1 MISSLLNT
9 SYYLSISPGLSH
21 FLLALS
27 IFLSFDWLL
36 SLSLSISH
44 SLVSPTLPLLFSPPL
59 LVGSFCIV
67 FSLSCF
73 CFYLHC
79 FPFFFFSFLPISQTE
94 EGIYFHP
101 LPGAISQSASQSA
114 SLSGRV
120 SICLIVTQPASQSLC
135 TSVKTLIKSLIHKAR
150 QWSRLI
156 STIQAFCLRLF
167 LTLPSFLSLLSSLFI
182 PSQPLSGFCLFLSP
196 LSLSTKRLV
205 W

>member
-1 MISSLLNT
+1 MTALPLLVYFT
-9 SYYLSISPGLSH
+9 
-21 FLLALS
+21 F
-27 IFLSFDWLL
+27 L
-36 SLSLSISH
+36 SLSNP
-44 SLVSPTLPLLFSPPL
+44 SPAFLT
-59 LVGSFCIV
+59 SFARK
-67 FSLSCF
+67 L
-73 CFYLHC
+73 LHC
-79 FPFFFFSFLPISQTE
+79 FLIELFLLLPSLFPFFFFSISQTE

-156 STIQAFCLRLF
+156 STIQAFRLRLF

-182 PSQPLSGFCLFLSP
+182 PSQPLSGFCLFLLLFPWALKDWSD
-196 LSLSTKRLV
+196 KKHY
-205 W
+205 

>member
-1 MISSLLNT
+1 MIASLLNT

-21 FLLALS
+21 FLLAFS
-27 IFLSFDWLL
+27 IFLSFEWLL

-59 LVGSFCIV
+59 LGSFCIV

-79 FPFFFFSFLPISQTE
+79 FPFFFFSISQTE

-156 STIQAFCLRLF
+156 STIQAFRLRLF

>member
-1 MISSLLNT
+1 MTALPLLVYFT
-9 SYYLSISPGLSH
+9 
-21 FLLALS
+21 F
-27 IFLSFDWLL
+27 L
-36 SLSLSISH
+36 SLSNP
-44 SLVSPTLPLLFSPPL
+44 SPAFLT
-59 LVGSFCIV
+59 SFARK
-67 FSLSCF
+67 L
-73 CFYLHC
+73 LHC
-79 FPFFFFSFLPISQTE
+79 FLIELFLLLPSLFPFFFFFFSISQTE

-156 STIQAFCLRLF
+156 STIQAFRLRLF